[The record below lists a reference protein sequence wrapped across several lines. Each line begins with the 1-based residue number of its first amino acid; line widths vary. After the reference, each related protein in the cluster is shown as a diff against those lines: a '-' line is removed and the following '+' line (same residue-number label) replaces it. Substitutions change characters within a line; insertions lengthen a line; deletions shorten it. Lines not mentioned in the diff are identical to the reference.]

1 MSIAGMWDEIERHW
15 HSAIML
21 FGTGESNVKCSDPES
36 VERLTLSD
44 NILKNSNCESLGENA
59 IEFECQNRDSEPLG
73 QTMAIRN
80 GNAERK
86 PAETTVAEFEL
97 VEELSPNY
105 ISIDSN
111 QEQKRPEFKDCTEN
125 SKTEQIIFPSGNE
138 ATNSTVE
145 YSAEPLQVMLAVSM
159 DSNNEQ
165 KIPSLED
172 CGQNSKF
179 EDNVGTS
186 STIESSIEPPK
197 ELPTEN
203 IFTDSNLEQ
212 KNLPLKNCGFHSNL
226 VMALPSENKDNNFPV
241 QYPAE
246 PPNDVIKNHDFEQLK
261 ETQKD
266 AVEIPSEPLGPK
278 SENDENLGERTIVES
293 VCNEVLLP
301 SGDVAVNSS
310 LEQKESA
317 PEDLTVDSSFKNLE
331 LLHENEE
338 AISIVDH
345 LAELHGDASENP
357 GQDLSKICRDSNENS
372 TQLECADER
381 PTGCSRKRKATLGS
395 PVISTIVL
403 RSRTQEKPK
412 PVEPIHASADDS
424 ATDEKKRKRRKRKH
438 SKQIAVNEFSGI
450 KSHLRYLLS
459 RIKYE
464 QNLIDAYSAEGWKGQ
479 SLEKL
484 KPEKELQRAKSGIFH
499 YKLKIRDLFQRID
512 TSLSQGKLPESLFDS
527 DGQID
532 SEDIFCAKCGSKDL
546 PADNDIILCDG
557 ACERGFHQLCLEP
570 PLLKEDIPPGDEG
583 WLCPGCDCKVDCTDL
598 LNDLLGTDLSVTDS
612 WEKVFPE
619 EAAAAASGKQLDD
632 ISGLPSDD
640 SDDDDYNPDNP
651 EVEENVSQ
659 DESNSDENDS
669 SDASF
674 DLETT
679 ANDDILHGLPS
690 EDSED
695 EDFDPDAPDHDEQVM
710 QDSSSSDFSS
720 DSEDFGVVFEN
731 NTSPGQ
737 DQCEKIKVGGAK
749 QHCLETTANDDILL
763 GLPSEDSEDE
773 DFDPDAPD
781 HDEQVMQE
789 SSSSGFTSDSE
800 DFGVVFENNTSPG
813 QDQCEKIKVGG
824 AKQQSLK
831 DEVSYLLHSSTVL
844 ASGKR
849 QVERLDYKKLH
860 DETYGIASSD
870 SSDED
875 YEDSSAPKRRKKG
888 SDKAALKSSDQ
899 SPLDAMDKNFK
910 QNEIEHTANGSASNT
925 ANEIEHTANTANRS
939 ASNMVVSESGSSC
952 KKNLRFGED
961 AIKRLNEAFK
971 ENHYPKRNVKE
982 SLARELGLTLR
993 QVDKWFGNT
1002 RWSFYHPS
1010 ASRKEPIASET
1021 PPKSGISLPQME
1033 EATPDVQESLKED
1046 GRLMQPETKETDVK
1060 NQTTPE
1066 SKTTSNADDQA
1077 SNQSSKTQR
1086 SKKRNTQVDI
1096 ANSQRAR
1103 RSNR

>member
-1 MSIAGMWDEIERHW
+1 MTETV
-15 HSAIML
+15 HS
-21 FGTGESNVKCSDPES
+21 GTGESNVKCYDPES

-44 NILKNSNCESLGENA
+44 TIPKNSNCESLGENA
-59 IEFECQNRDSEPLG
+59 IEFEYQNRDSEPLG

-80 GNAERK
+80 GNVESK
-86 PAETTVAEFEL
+86 PAETRVAEFEL
-97 VEELSPNY
+97 VGELSPNY
-105 ISIDSN
+105 ISVDSN
-111 QEQKRPEFKDCTEN
+111 KEEKRPEFKDCREN
-125 SKTEQIIFPSGNE
+125 SKTEQIKFPFGNE
-138 ATNSTVE
+138 ATSSKVE
-145 YSAEPLQVMLAVSM
+145 YSAEPLQVMPAKYVSM

-165 KIPSLED
+165 KIPSLQD
-172 CGQNSKF
+172 CGQNSKI

-186 STIESSIEPPK
+186 STIESAIEPPK

-246 PPNDVIKNHDFEQLK
+246 PPNDVIKNHDFEQLN

-266 AVEIPSEPLGPK
+266 AVEIPSEPLVQK

-338 AISIVDH
+338 AISIVDR

-357 GQDLSKICRDSNENS
+357 GQDLSKMPRDSNENA
-372 TQLECADER
+372 TQLECGDKR

-395 PVISTIVL
+395 PVISTRVL
-403 RSRTQEKPK
+403 RSRTQEEPK
-412 PVEPIHASADDS
+412 PVEPIHASANDS

-527 DGQID
+527 EGQID
-532 SEDIFCAKCGSKDL
+532 SEDIFCAKCGSTDL

-598 LNDLLGTDLSVTDS
+598 LSDLLGTDLSVTDS

-632 ISGLPSDD
+632 ISGLPSDG

-659 DESNSDENDS
+659 DESSSDENDS

-679 ANDDILHGLPS
+679 ANDDIL
-690 EDSED
+690 
-695 EDFDPDAPDHDEQVM
+695 
-710 QDSSSSDFSS
+710 
-720 DSEDFGVVFEN
+720 
-731 NTSPGQ
+731 
-737 DQCEKIKVGGAK
+737 
-749 QHCLETTANDDILL
+749 L
-763 GLPSEDSEDE
+763 GLPSEDSEDD

-800 DFGVVFENNTSPG
+800 DSG

-824 AKQQSLK
+824 AKQQPLK

-875 YEDSSAPKRRKKG
+875 YEDNSPPKRRKKG
-888 SDKAALKSSDQ
+888 SDKAGLKSSDQ

-910 QNEIEHTANGSASNT
+910 QNEIEHTANRRASKKFNG
-925 ANEIEHTANTANRS
+925 EGL
-939 ASNMVVSESGSSC
+939 VVSESGSSG
-952 KKNLRFGED
+952 KRNSRFGED

-993 QVDKWFGNT
+993 QVDKWFGNS

-1033 EATPDVQESLKED
+1033 EATPDVQECLNGDMK
-1046 GRLMQPETKETDVK
+1046 LLQPETKETDVLK
-1060 NQTTPE
+1060 HTTPE